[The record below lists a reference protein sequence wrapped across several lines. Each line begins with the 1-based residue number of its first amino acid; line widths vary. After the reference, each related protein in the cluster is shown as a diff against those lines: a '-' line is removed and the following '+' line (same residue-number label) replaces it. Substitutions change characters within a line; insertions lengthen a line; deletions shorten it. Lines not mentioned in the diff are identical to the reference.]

1 MPTTHCKC
9 GEQLHYSTD
18 KVGLIARCRCGRP
31 VRLPEPKPQR
41 KHKAQDELFDEERRA
56 ANIRRQVLAVLLVLV
71 LTIGGVLLVQMVAT
85 SPSKQ
90 RNQATPAA
98 DAEP

>member
-1 MPTTHCKC
+1 
-9 GEQLHYSTD
+9 
-18 KVGLIARCRCGRP
+18 
-31 VRLPEPKPQR
+31 
-41 KHKAQDELFDEERRA
+41 
-56 ANIRRQVLAVLLVLV
+56 VLLVLV

-90 RNQATPAA
+90 RDQATPAA